1 MKFLN
6 WLIEVLIKLKL
17 KLMPDWHCSNIY
29 IDGNIDIDI
38 LISKYDRT
46 GFITRHGLKDYHL
59 DIDDITYKTKFDY
72 LKTLDVE
79 SFAKTILNLFVKD
92 TWCPHLFL
100 TLSMPNK
107 DCYNTNCWTCFA
119 DFLNTEYKEN

>member
-17 KLMPDWHCSNIY
+17 KLVPDWYCSNIY
-29 IDGNIDIDI
+29 IDGNTDIDI

-46 GFITRHGLKDYHL
+46 GFITRHGLQDYHL
-59 DIDDITYKTKFDY
+59 DIDDITYETKFDH

-79 SFAKTILNLFVKD
+79 SFAKTVFNLFNIGS
-92 TWCPHLFL
+92 WCPYPFD
-100 TLSMPNK
+100 
-107 DCYNTNCWTCFA
+107 DCRNTDCWTCLV